1 LEVFRLRYRP
11 GRVHALSLAA
21 LAVVGLGLLTIAER
35 SKSPAMQPYFVLK
48 MEAAQRTRVAL
59 DAIRSER
66 LGLGEPID
74 VVNDPNETGLIGPE
88 FSLITTSRGSHE
100 QKLRAL
106 DPNLAGVF
114 VQLLKSARVGEGDHV
129 AVAVTGAFPLLNA
142 AAIIAIEA
150 VGATPVT
157 ITSVGSSMWGANDPD
172 LTWLDMETV
181 LLDRGIIAHRSA
193 AASRGGGDDRG
204 RGLSPEGRALIDTAA
219 ARNGVPLI
227 DEDTLDES
235 IARRMQIYEEAA
247 GRDYG
252 AYVNVGGGLA
262 SLGSTQ
268 VGRLIRPGLSR
279 SLGEKNFPRRGTLVR
294 MAQRGVPVIH
304 VPRADELIDR
314 YDLASD
320 PVPLPEVGTGGTFYR
335 DRYNV
340 PLSGVLAVL
349 YGFLIFAVVRLDI
362 KHYLFRR
369 PQEPPVHSP
378 REV

>member
-1 LEVFRLRYRP
+1 LRYRP
-11 GRVHALSLAA
+11 GRVHVLSLVVLAA
-21 LAVVGLGLLTIAER
+21 IGLGLLAIAEH
-35 SKSPAMQPYFVLK
+35 SKSPAMQPYFAVK
-48 MEAAQRTRVAL
+48 MEAAQKVRRAM
-59 DAIRSER
+59 DAIKEAR

-74 VVNDPNETGLIGPE
+74 IVNDPNDTGLIGSE

-142 AAIIAIEA
+142 AAVIAIET

-181 LLDRGIIAHRSA
+181 LLNRGLIAHRSV
-193 AASRGGGDDRG
+193 AASRGGADDRG
-204 RGLSPEGRALIDTAA
+204 RGLSPEGRALIDEAA
-219 ARNGVPLI
+219 ARNGVPLV

-235 IARRMQIYEEAA
+235 IARRMEIYEEAA
-247 GRDYG
+247 GRDYD
-252 AYVNVGGGLA
+252 AYFNVGGGLA

-279 SLGEKNFPRRGTLVR
+279 TLGEKNFPRRGTLVR

-304 VPRADELIDR
+304 VPRADELIER
-314 YDLASD
+314 YGLAED
-320 PVPLPEVGTGGTFYR
+320 PVPLPEVGTGGVFYR

-340 PLSGVLAVL
+340 PLAGVLAVL
-349 YGFLIFAVVRLDI
+349 FGFLIFAVVRLDI

-369 PQEPPVHSP
+369 PGRSPVHP
-378 REV
+378 AREA